1 MQNTNSHG
9 PAKLQYISYFG
20 FEPTLDRHFFFLLHR
35 LIIFTN
41 PEMCPPTN
49 TNKMELSPHQIE
61 AMRFLAQ
68 ASQLSAYNIANVLGG
83 PTIVIVPASSSSSS
97 TSSSSSSSSR
107 PHAGRSLNERQRC
120 LLFVRILLKYLSKV
134 NLVTLRNR
142 TKHVVA
148 RCVHENRRGLSRE
161 PLVDTLE
168 YEIRQ
173 CVGDVHWNRAQRGL
187 YMYCSRQGL
196 HLTRATQVEAV

>member
-1 MQNTNSHG
+1 
-9 PAKLQYISYFG
+9 
-20 FEPTLDRHFFFLLHR
+20 
-35 LIIFTN
+35 
-41 PEMCPPTN
+41 MCPPKN
-49 TNKMELSPHQIE
+49 TIKMELSSQQLE
-61 AMRFLAQ
+61 VMRFLAQ

-83 PTIVIVPASSSSSS
+83 LLASQENGPTVDIVPASSS
-97 TSSSSSSSSR
+97 SSSSSSSSR
-107 PHAGRSLNERQRC
+107 PHSGRYLNERQRC
-120 LLFVRILLKYLSKV
+120 LLFVRILLKYLFKV
-134 NLVTLRNR
+134 NLIPLRNR

-148 RCVHENRRGLSRE
+148 RCVHENRRGLSPE

-168 YEIRQ
+168 CAIRQ